1 MQSLRDRMDKV
12 ASANVPVLIQGES
25 GTGKDIIARM
35 IHGLSPWRTGPFVK
49 VNCPAIPGTL
59 LESELF
65 GYEKGAFTG
74 AYGSKPGRVELAH
87 RGTLFLDEIS
97 ELDLGLQSKLLQLLQ
112 DGQFCRI
119 GAQEDK
125 KVEVRVVCATNR
137 VLEAEIESGTF
148 RQDLF
153 YRINV
158 VNLQMPPL
166 RERKGDIP
174 DLVTYFLEY
183 YNRKYNCRARTLSG
197 DLMSSLQKHHWPG
210 NIRELENL
218 IKRYVILGNEE
229 VISSDLVAHQQE
241 YSHPRHQFRWADR
254 AEDHYPPGH
263 PGTGAQ
269 SHPESSAGPPLESQ
283 AGGPRSEHQLPRA
296 AVQDSRCRPAA
307 QPLFPPPGRTAS
319 RPGRRRRLKQTVVCR
334 VGRAPSPAAFDFDFD
349 LFLISNP
356 SVASNSKSK
365 IKGGGQEC
373 PPPPRGAIVSLAV
386 ISDLPSSILRGEC
399 ER

>member
-1 MQSLRDRMDKV
+1 MTTIPSVTSLATPLGEFPPEAIVFGRSEAMQSLRERLSKV
-12 ASANVPVLIQGES
+12 ACANVPVLIQGES
-25 GTGKDIIARM
+25 GTGKDIIARI
-35 IHGLSPWRTGPFVK
+35 IHGFSPWRTGPFVK

-137 VLEAEIESGTF
+137 VLEAEIENGTF
-148 RQDLF
+148 RQDLY

-166 RERKGDIP
+166 RERKADIP

-197 DLMSSLQKHHWPG
+197 DLMTALQKHHWPG

-229 VISSDLVAHQQE
+229 VISSDLVTREQE
-241 YSHPRHQFRWADR
+241 YFNPDINLDGPISLEKLTRQAVRELERKVILKVLQHHHWNRKQAAR
-254 AEDHYPPGH
+254 ALSISYRALLYKIRD
-263 PGTGAQ
+263 
-269 SHPESSAGPPLESQ
+269 AG
-283 AGGPRSEHQLPRA
+283 
-296 AVQDSRCRPAA
+296 
-307 QPLFPPPGRTAS
+307 
-319 RPGRRRRLKQTVVCR
+319 
-334 VGRAPSPAAFDFDFD
+334 
-349 LFLISNP
+349 
-356 SVASNSKSK
+356 
-365 IKGGGQEC
+365 
-373 PPPPRGAIVSLAV
+373 
-386 ISDLPSSILRGEC
+386 LPSNRLVKRREANNPKQEIAAD
-399 ER
+399 

>member
-97 ELDLGLQSKLLQLLQ
+97 ELDLALQSKLLQLLQ

-166 RERKGDIP
+166 RERRGDIRGP
-174 DLVTYFLEY
+174 GHLFPRVLQPQIQLPRPVAFGRLDDV
-183 YNRKYNCRARTLSG
+183 
-197 DLMSSLQKHHWPG
+197 LQKYHWPG

-229 VISSDLVAHQQE
+229 VISSDLVAHKQE
-241 YSHPRHQFRWADR
+241 YSIPTSISM
-254 AEDHYPPGH
+254 G
-263 PGTGAQ
+263 
-269 SHPESSAGPPLESQ
+269 
-283 AGGPRSEHQLPRA
+283 RSR
-296 AVQDSRCRPAA
+296 
-307 QPLFPPPGRTAS
+307 
-319 RPGRRRRLKQTVVCR
+319 
-334 VGRAPSPAAFDFDFD
+334 
-349 LFLISNP
+349 
-356 SVASNSKSK
+356 
-365 IKGGGQEC
+365 
-373 PPPPRGAIVSLAV
+373 
-386 ISDLPSSILRGEC
+386 
-399 ER
+399 

>member
-1 MQSLRDRMDKV
+1 MAATVSSLTQSLGEIPPESVVFGRTEAMRALRERLQKL
-12 ASANVPVLIQGES
+12 AGANVPVLIQGES

-74 AYGSKPGRVELAH
+74 AYGSKPGRVEMAH

-97 ELDLGLQSKLLQLLQ
+97 ELDSALQSKLLQLLQ

-137 VLEAEIESGTF
+137 QLEQEIATGSF

-158 VNLQMPPL
+158 VNLHMPPL
-166 RERKGDIP
+166 RERAADVP
-174 DLVTYFLEY
+174 ALVEFFLDY
-183 YNRKYNCRARTLSG
+183 YNRKYNCRARELS
-197 DLMSSLQKHHWPG
+197 DELMAMLQKYHWPG

-218 IKRYVILGNEE
+218 VKRYVILGTEE
-229 VISSDLVAHQQE
+229 AISSDLVSQHRDVFNPEISIDGPISLKKLTRQAVRELERKVILKVLQANHWNRKQ
-241 YSHPRHQFRWADR
+241 SAR
-254 AEDHYPPGH
+254 ALSISYRALLYKIRD
-263 PGTGAQ
+263 TG
-269 SHPESSAGPPLESQ
+269 
-283 AGGPRSEHQLPRA
+283 LP
-296 AVQDSRCRPAA
+296 
-307 QPLFPPPGRTAS
+307 
-319 RPGRRRRLKQTVVCR
+319 
-334 VGRAPSPAAFDFDFD
+334 
-349 LFLISNP
+349 SN
-356 SVASNSKSK
+356 
-365 IKGGGQEC
+365 
-373 PPPPRGAIVSLAV
+373 RGAK
-386 ISDLPSSILRGEC
+386 LPAPVNGVNGNAAATAD
-399 ER
+399 